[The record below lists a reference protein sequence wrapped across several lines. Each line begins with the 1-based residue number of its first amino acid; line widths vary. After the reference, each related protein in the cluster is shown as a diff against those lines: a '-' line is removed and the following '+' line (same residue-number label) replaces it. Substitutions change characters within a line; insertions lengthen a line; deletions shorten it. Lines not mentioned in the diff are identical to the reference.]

1 MDPSEYEDTI
11 EKNEDALTAG
21 SLIEEYYEDKKAKYT
36 PLNLSKESDSIHLS
50 IYNLQKL
57 IVKWEE
63 ISLTNLSLVWDDQV
77 SKIAELKEEYVLNRK
92 ELANIIRSYSSKYL
106 TIKSIEDDDGIS
118 ASSSTSSFTDI
129 NDINDN
135 STLPSI
141 MTESMKKDSKQLI
154 DIFKKNY
161 DTLAN
166 SNKFSE
172 IAFIS
177 TYKLLGHVDD
187 PIIILNDCLKLC
199 LLLDEAL
206 KNSQERMLL
215 ASTTIDNL
223 TNCNDVNNTNHGSGT
238 IGLGDIVSKS
248 TSNLTKLHD
257 EAINKLITRIEE
269 LEQTLL
275 TEKQGIRNKIS
286 NEVRTREHELRS
298 IFEEK
303 QLNLQKQFDDSNN
316 RKDNEISALLSSLSD
331 SNQRSLESDE
341 RENTLQSEVQKRRDL
356 EDKLRN
362 TMTEL
367 ADSRTFIS
375 ELQLKYN
382 DSTYKV
388 QLFEVEIER
397 NKKNNIQSCE
407 LLNSK
412 IKSLVDEITLLKFEL
427 TKRPSVD
434 LSDFLEKTGIQ
445 LNGKNNNKLT
455 SSSSIELKW
464 IQIENILIENI
475 RRINAEATES
485 RNQEQNSIQSLA
497 KVEKEYND
505 LKLKLENE
513 KNTISSLEKDLF
525 DAMSN
530 LELNKSL
537 LKQYQSGKINIK
549 PSPIFIPETKS
560 GSSSEANSPRKINV
574 GNIAYSPGKNVLGS
588 SLTLDDINEDIEIG
602 NQNNNNNTNLDG
614 SSSDRMLAA
623 VQSQRDRYMKSS
635 KEKDIALND
644 LKIKYNRIEEEQIT
658 LRNENLEIYRRLRI
672 VRANSR
678 SNTNNS
684 VGYDENNNY
693 YDRGTTPSKTRK
705 NVKQSSLSGLISN
718 SNEDSLDLK
727 YMNLYEDNLD
737 PFKMEEIDRQNVLSR
752 LNIFERGL
760 AYLMKYIMQDQWA
773 RHALLVYIFLV
784 HFFAIGYVL
793 QVLNPQLIEEVDLHQ
808 RQSWSDAT
816 LEAIES
822 HSDLDLGLT

>member
-11 EKNEDALTAG
+11 EKSEDALTAG
-21 SLIEEYYEDKKAKYT
+21 SLIEEYYEDKKSKYE
-36 PLNLSKESDSIHLS
+36 PLNLSNESDAIHLS

-57 IVKWEE
+57 IVKWDE
-63 ISLTNLSLVWDDQV
+63 ISLNNLSLVWDDQV
-77 SKIAELKEEYVLNRK
+77 SKITELKEDYVLNRK

-106 TIKSIEDDDGIS
+106 TIKLNENDDGKLS
-118 ASSSTSSFTDI
+118 TSSSTSSFTDI
-129 NDINDN
+129 NDNN
-135 STLPSI
+135 SILPDI
-141 MTESMKKDSKQLI
+141 MTESMKKDTKELI
-154 DIFKKNY
+154 DIFKKQF

-172 IAFIS
+172 TAFIS
-177 TYKLLGHVDD
+177 TYKLLGGVDD
-187 PIIILNDCLKLC
+187 PTIILNECLKLC
-199 LLLDEAL
+199 LLLDESL
-206 KNSQERMLL
+206 KTSQERMFL
-215 ASTTIDNL
+215 AASTIDNL
-223 TNCNDVNNTNHGSGT
+223 SNFNDSNNANNGGGT
-238 IGLGDIVSKS
+238 IGLGDIVHKS

-257 EAINKLITRIEE
+257 ESINKLENRIEE

-275 TEKQGIRNKIS
+275 TEKQGIRNKIA
-286 NEVRTREHELRS
+286 NEVRTMEHELRS
-298 IFEEK
+298 VFEEK

-331 SNQRSLESDE
+331 STQRNLVSDE
-341 RENTLQSEVQKRRDL
+341 RENTLQIEVQKRRDF

-362 TMTEL
+362 NMTEL
-367 ADSRTFIS
+367 ADSRTSLS
-375 ELQLKYN
+375 ELQVNYD
-382 DSTYKV
+382 DSTYKL

-397 NKKNNIQSCE
+397 NKKNNIQSCK

-412 IKSLVDEITLLKFEL
+412 IKSHEHEIESLKVEL

-434 LSDFLEKTGIQ
+434 LSVFLEKTGIE
-445 LNGKNNNKLT
+445 LNDNNNNLLSSTMSTGLT
-455 SSSSIELKW
+455 W

-475 RRINAEATES
+475 RRTNAEATES
-485 RNQEQNSIQSLA
+485 RNQEQTSIQNLN

-513 KNTISSLEKDLF
+513 QNTVSSLEKDLCN
-525 DAMSN
+525 AVTN
-530 LELNKSL
+530 LESNKSII
-537 LKQYQSGKINIK
+537 KQFQSGKNNIK
-549 PSPIFIPETKS
+549 PIPIIIQETKS
-560 GSSSEANSPRKINV
+560 GSSSESNSPRKINV
-574 GNIAYSPGKNVLGS
+574 GSNAYSPGKNVLGS
-588 SLTLDDINEDIEIG
+588 SLTLHDVDDDIENGKQNKVIANFDG
-602 NQNNNNNTNLDG
+602 NSG
-614 SSSDRMLAA
+614 DRMLAA

-635 KEKDIALND
+635 KEKDNELND
-644 LKIKYNRIEEEQIT
+644 LKIKYDRIEEEKIT
-658 LRNENLEIYRRLRI
+658 LRSENLELYRRLRI

-678 SNTNNS
+678 ST
-684 VGYDENNNY
+684 VNNNNGGY
-693 YDRGTTPSKTRK
+693 EESNSFVRGTPSKTRK
-705 NVKQSSLSGLISN
+705 SVNQSSFSGLISN

-727 YMNLYEDNLD
+727 YMNLYEDQID
-737 PFKMEEIDRQNVLSR
+737 PFKMEEIDRQNVISR

-760 AYLMKYIMQDQWA
+760 AYFMKYIMQDQWA
-773 RHALLVYIFLV
+773 RQALMVYIFLV